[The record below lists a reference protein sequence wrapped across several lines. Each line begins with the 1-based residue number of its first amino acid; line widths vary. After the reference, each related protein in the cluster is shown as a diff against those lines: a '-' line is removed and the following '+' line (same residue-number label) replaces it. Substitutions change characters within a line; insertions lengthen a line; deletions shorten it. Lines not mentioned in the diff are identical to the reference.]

1 MDYLPIFFN
10 INNKPCLVVGGGE
23 IASRKINLLLKAN
36 ADVTCLATNCCKN
49 VEELVANKKITY
61 INREFD
67 QNDITNQCLIISAT
81 DDASLNRRVSELAN
95 SANIPV
101 NVVDSPD
108 LCTFIMPSIVDRS
121 PIVIAISSSGK
132 APVLA
137 RLIREKLEST
147 IPHAYGKLAILAG
160 DFRSQVKEKLN
171 NIEDRRYFW
180 EKAFSGIIAE
190 KVFAGKIDEAR
201 SDLETQLK
209 QSKDTQL
216 GEVYLVGGGPGDPD
230 LLTFKALRLMQ
241 QADVVLYDRLVSDG
255 VMEMVRRD
263 AELIYVGKERDNHS
277 VPQGNIN
284 QLLVDLAKQGRRVC
298 RLKGGDP
305 FIFGRGGEEIE
316 TLAENGVP
324 FQVVPGI
331 TAASGCSTYSGI
343 PLTHRDYS
351 QSCRFVT
358 GHLKDGSMD
367 LPWGELAVEQQTI
380 VFYMALNGAKHLSER
395 LISHGMRGSMPVALV
410 EKGTTPEHK
419 VHTTTLDSLPELVA
433 NNEIHAPTLI
443 IVGEVVK
450 LREKLN
456 WYDGDDNLPA

>member
-1 MDYLPIFFN
+1 MNYLPIF
-10 INNKPCLVVGGGE
+10 IELTQKPCLVVGGGD
-23 IASRKINLLLKAN
+23 IAYRKITLLLKAN
-36 ADVTCLATNCCKN
+36 AQVVCVSRAFCDGITKLA
-49 VEELVANKKITY
+49 EDKKITV
-61 INREFD
+61 IQKDFEAS
-67 QNDITNQCLIISAT
+67 DIDAQVLVISAT
-81 DDASLNRRVSELAN
+81 DDTALNAQVSRMAKA
-95 SANIPV
+95 ANIPV

-108 LCTFIMPSIVDRS
+108 LCSFIVPSIVDRS
-121 PIVIAISSSGK
+121 PIVIAISSAGK

-137 RLIREKLEST
+137 RLIRAKLEST
-147 IPHAYGKLAILAG
+147 LPNAYGKLAQLAG
-160 DFRSQVKEKLN
+160 DFRAQVKAKFSH
-171 NIEDRRYFW
+171 IEDRRYFW
-180 EKAFSGIIAE
+180 EKAFSGVVAE
-190 KVFAGKIDEAR
+190 KVFVGKIAEAKA
-201 SDLETQLK
+201 DLQAQLDG
-209 QSKDTQL
+209 SSNSEM
-216 GEVYLVGGGPGDPD
+216 GEVYLVGGGPGDAD

-241 QADVVLYDRLVSDG
+241 QADIVLYDRLVSPE
-255 VMEMVRRD
+255 VMELVRRD

-277 VPQGNIN
+277 VPQDGIN

-316 TLAENGVP
+316 TLAENGIP

-358 GHLKDGSMD
+358 GHLKDGSMN
-367 LPWGELAVEQQTI
+367 LPWQELAVEQQTI
-380 VFYMALNGAKHLSER
+380 VFYMALKGAQHLSEQ
-395 LISHGMRGSMPVALV
+395 LIAHGMRGNMPVALV

-419 VHTTTLDSLPELVA
+419 VHTTLLAELPNLVA
-433 NNEIHAPTLI
+433 NETIHAPTLI

-456 WYDGDDNLPA
+456 WFDA

>member
-1 MDYLPIFFN
+1 MNYLPIFIN
-10 INNKPCLVVGGGE
+10 ITQKPCLVVGGGD
-23 IASRKINLLLKAN
+23 IAYRKINLLLKAN
-36 ADVTCLATNCCKN
+36 AQVSCVAQACCNGVTQLAKNNTITVIEKAFEPSDIKSQVLIVSATNDRALNAQVSGLAKN
-49 VEELVANKKITY
+49 
-61 INREFD
+61 
-67 QNDITNQCLIISAT
+67 
-81 DDASLNRRVSELAN
+81 
-95 SANIPV
+95 ANIPV

-121 PIVIAISSSGK
+121 PIVIAISSAGK

-137 RLIREKLEST
+137 RLIRAKLEST
-147 IPHAYGKLAILAG
+147 IPNAYGKLAELAG
-160 DFRSQVKEKLN
+160 SFRAQVKAKFN

-180 EKAFSGIIAE
+180 EKAFSGVVAE
-190 KVFAGKIDEAR
+190 KVFSGKTDEAEL
-201 SDLETQLK
+201 DLQTQLDK
-209 QSKDTQL
+209 STDSEM

-241 QADVVLYDRLVSDG
+241 QADVILYDRLVSDE
-255 VMEMVRRD
+255 VMELVRRD

-277 VPQGNIN
+277 VPQDGIN

-358 GHLKDGSMD
+358 GHLKDGTMN
-367 LPWGELAVEQQTI
+367 LPWDELAVEQQTI
-380 VFYMALNGAKHLSER
+380 VFYMALKGSKHLSEQ
-395 LISHGMRGSMPVALV
+395 LQAHGMRGDMPVALV

-419 VHTTTLDSLPELVA
+419 VHTTTLAKLPDLVA
-433 NNEIHAPTLI
+433 NETIHAPTLI

-456 WYDGDDNLPA
+456 WFDAES

>member
-1 MDYLPIFFN
+1 MNYLPIF
-10 INNKPCLVVGGGE
+10 IDITQKPCLVVGGGD
-23 IASRKINLLLKAN
+23 IAYRKINLLLKAN
-36 ADVTCLATNCCKN
+36 AQVSCVAQACCNGVTQLAKNNTITVIEKAFEPSDIKSQVLIVSATNDRALNAQVSDLAKN
-49 VEELVANKKITY
+49 T
-61 INREFD
+61 
-67 QNDITNQCLIISAT
+67 
-81 DDASLNRRVSELAN
+81 
-95 SANIPV
+95 NIPV

-121 PIVIAISSSGK
+121 PIVIAISSAGK

-137 RLIREKLEST
+137 RLIRAKLEST
-147 IPHAYGKLAILAG
+147 IPNAYGKLAELAG
-160 DFRSQVKEKLN
+160 SFRAQVKAKFN

-180 EKAFSGIIAE
+180 EKAFSGVVAE
-190 KVFAGKIDEAR
+190 KVFSGKTDEAKL
-201 SDLETQLK
+201 DLQTQLDK
-209 QSKDTQL
+209 STDSEM

-241 QADVVLYDRLVSDG
+241 QADVILYDRLVSDE
-255 VMEMVRRD
+255 VMELVRRD

-277 VPQGNIN
+277 VPQDGIN

-358 GHLKDGSMD
+358 GHLKDGTMN
-367 LPWGELAVEQQTI
+367 LPWDELAVEQQTI
-380 VFYMALNGAKHLSER
+380 VFYMALKGSKHLSEQ
-395 LISHGMRGSMPVALV
+395 LQAHGMRGDMPVALV

-419 VHTTTLDSLPELVA
+419 VHTTTLAKLPDLVA
-433 NNEIHAPTLI
+433 NETIHAPTLI

-456 WYDGDDNLPA
+456 WFDAES

>member
-1 MDYLPIFFN
+1 MKYLPIF
-10 INNKPCLVVGGGE
+10 IDIQQKPCLVVGGGE
-23 IASRKINLLLKAN
+23 IAHRKIMLLLKAR
-36 ADVTCLATNCCKN
+36 ADVSCIDKSACSSVQKLAS
-49 VEELVANKKITY
+49 EGKITLLKRAFEKTD
-61 INREFD
+61 INA
-67 QNDITNQCLIISAT
+67 QVLIISAT
-81 DDASLNRRVSELAN
+81 NKANLNAQVSHLAQI
-95 SANIPV
+95 ANIPV

-108 LCTFIMPSIVDRS
+108 LCSFIMPSIVDRS
-121 PIVIAISSSGK
+121 PIVIAISSAGK

-137 RLIREKLEST
+137 RLIRAKLESS
-147 IPHAYGKLAILAG
+147 IPNAYGKLADLAG
-160 DFRSQVKEKLN
+160 DFREKVKAKFSK
-171 NIEDRRYFW
+171 IEDRRYFW
-180 EKAFSGIIAE
+180 ERIFSGIVAE
-190 KVFAGKIDEAR
+190 KVFSGKLNEAKR
-201 SDLETQLK
+201 DMQKQLDKSSESDI
-209 QSKDTQL
+209 

-241 QADVVLYDRLVSDG
+241 QADVILYDRLVSEA
-255 VMEMVRRD
+255 VMELVRRD

-277 VPQGNIN
+277 VPQDGIN

-316 TLAENGVP
+316 TLAENGIP
-324 FQVVPGI
+324 FQVVPGF

-358 GHLKDGSMD
+358 GHLKDGSMN
-367 LPWGELAVEQQTI
+367 LPWDELAVEQQTI
-380 VFYMALNGAKHLSER
+380 VFYMALKGAQYLSDK
-395 LISHGMRGSMPVALV
+395 LIEHKMRPDMPVALI

-419 VHTTTLDSLPELVA
+419 VWTTTLKELPNVVA
-433 NNEIHAPTLI
+433 TQPIKAPTLI

-456 WYDGDDNLPA
+456 WFED

>member
-1 MDYLPIFFN
+1 M
-10 INNKPCLVVGGGE
+10 
-23 IASRKINLLLKAN
+23 
-36 ADVTCLATNCCKN
+36 
-49 VEELVANKKITY
+49 
-61 INREFD
+61 
-67 QNDITNQCLIISAT
+67 
-81 DDASLNRRVSELAN
+81 
-95 SANIPV
+95 
-101 NVVDSPD
+101 
-108 LCTFIMPSIVDRS
+108 
-121 PIVIAISSSGK
+121 
-132 APVLA
+132 
-137 RLIREKLEST
+137 
-147 IPHAYGKLAILAG
+147 
-160 DFRSQVKEKLN
+160 
-171 NIEDRRYFW
+171 
-180 EKAFSGIIAE
+180 
-190 KVFAGKIDEAR
+190 
-201 SDLETQLK
+201 
-209 QSKDTQL
+209 

-241 QADVVLYDRLVSDG
+241 QADVILYDRLVSDE
-255 VMEMVRRD
+255 VMELVRRD

-277 VPQGNIN
+277 VPQDGIN

-358 GHLKDGSMD
+358 GHLKDDTMN

-380 VFYMALNGAKHLSER
+380 VFYMALKGAQHLSEQ
-395 LISHGMRGSMPVALV
+395 LQAHGMRGDMPVALV

-419 VHTTTLDSLPELVA
+419 VHTTTLEKLPDLVA
-433 NNEIHAPTLI
+433 NETIHAPTLI

-450 LREKLN
+450 LREKLK
-456 WYDGDDNLPA
+456 WFEAKS